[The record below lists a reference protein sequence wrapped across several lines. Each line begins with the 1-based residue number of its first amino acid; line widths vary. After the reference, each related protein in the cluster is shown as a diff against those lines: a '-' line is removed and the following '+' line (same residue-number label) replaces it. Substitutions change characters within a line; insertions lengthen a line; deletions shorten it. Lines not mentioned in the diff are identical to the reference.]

1 MKTISSSVKVAKL
14 MESASVGEGI
24 YQIPSLGFSNAYLVQ
39 ESVEPGSYILV
50 DTGTSS
56 GHTKILQYLEK
67 TGRKPDS
74 IKEIVLTHS
83 DADHSGSAAALK
95 KATGAKLAVHEK
107 DAPRVSGQIKK
118 IKESSGFG
126 NLLMSI
132 FGAFM
137 KVERVQPDVIL
148 KDGDKVGP
156 LTVIYTPGH
165 TDGSICLYKEG
176 QALFVGDTLRTDG
189 SGAIKMPG
197 NLMNKDSA
205 ELRRSVEI
213 ISKLDFAIMLP
224 GHGKPITENASH
236 KLKEF
241 VSHGFR

>member
-1 MKTISSSVKVAKL
+1 
-14 MESASVGEGI
+14 MESSSVGEGI
-24 YQIPSLGFSNAYLVQ
+24 YEIPSLGFSNAYLV
-39 ESVEPGSYILV
+39 ESEPGSFILI

-56 GHTKILQYLEK
+56 GGQKILQYLEK

-74 IKEIVLTHS
+74 IKEIILTHA

-118 IKESSGFG
+118 IKETSGFG
-126 NLLMSI
+126 NFLMSL

-137 KVERVQPDVIL
+137 KIERVQPDVLL
-148 KDGDKVGP
+148 KDADTVGP
-156 LTVIYTPGH
+156 LAVIYTPGH
-165 TDGSICLYKEG
+165 TDGSICLYKKG
-176 QALFVGDTLRTDG
+176 RALFVGDTLRTDG

-197 NLMNKDSA
+197 NMMNKDPR
-205 ELRRSVEI
+205 ELRRSVEK
-213 ISKLDFAIMLP
+213 ISKLDFAVLLP
-224 GHGKPITENASH
+224 GHGRPITENASQ

-241 VSHGFR
+241 VASGGFR